1 MGQYFIKVS
10 IHISE
15 NLSLFKCRAKYV
27 PDGNGGFK
35 IANICSFGRP
45 VFNPDSLETVDFKKK
60 ADSLSEEPKDHAQ
73 NVHRATRR
81 AREACFDYIL
91 CNDLNIFATLTF
103 NQEFVNRSSYKEVYQ
118 KLGNWCSNLVQRKDF
133 KYVAVP
139 EYHKDGENIH
149 FHMLSTGDG
158 LNLLK
163 SGHMRQKKPVY
174 NIDNWKWGFSTAQ
187 YVTGENAR
195 EKCAKYIFKYM
206 GKQMGQKIGGRYYL
220 SGGALSRPQFV
231 YADDPEE
238 LGDLSAALYHREV
251 ETEGGLY
258 REWSFL

>member
-1 MGQYFIKVS
+1 MA

-15 NLSLFKCRAKYV
+15 NQALFKCRAKYV
-27 PDGNGGFK
+27 PDENGSMK
-35 IANICSFGRP
+35 LANICSFGRP
-45 VFNPDSLETVDFKKK
+45 VFNPMHLEPTEFKKD
-60 ADSLSEEPKDHAQ
+60 AHRDPLTEHDPAH
-73 NVHRATRR
+73 NVQRSTRR
-81 AREACFDYIL
+81 AKEACFDYIL
-91 CNDLNIFATLTF
+91 CNSLDIFSTLTF
-103 NQEFVNRSSYKEVYQ
+103 NKEFVDRSSYDEVYK
-118 KLGNWCSNLVQRKDF
+118 KLSNWCSNRVQRYGF
-133 KYVAVP
+133 KYIAVP

-149 FHMLSTGDG
+149 FHMLSTAEG

-163 SGHMRQKKPVY
+163 SGHVRQGKPVY

-187 YVTGENAR
+187 IVTGENAR

-220 SGGALSRPQFV
+220 SGGELVKPVFV
-231 YADDPEE
+231 CSDDPEE
-238 LGDLSAALYHREV
+238 FADLTSAKYHREI